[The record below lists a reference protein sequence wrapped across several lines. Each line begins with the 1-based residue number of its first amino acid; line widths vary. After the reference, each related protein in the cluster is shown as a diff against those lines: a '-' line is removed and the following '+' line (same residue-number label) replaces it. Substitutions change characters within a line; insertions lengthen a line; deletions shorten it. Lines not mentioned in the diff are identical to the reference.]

1 MGIFQVATSRGDDS
15 NRGSPPSARGTNARF
30 TDPARRAF
38 PLPTAS
44 AGSLTLP
51 AKLTGSEEMAYDAQ
65 ELETRW
71 QKAWD
76 DSGVFEVE
84 SDSSKPKF
92 YCLEMFPYPSGHM
105 HMGHVRNYSIGDAM
119 ARFQRLMGKNVLYP
133 MGYDSFGMP
142 AENAAKK
149 EGGHPHDVTHSN
161 ISSIR
166 SDQERMG
173 YSYDWRRFLA
183 TSDVDYYKWNQE
195 MFLTLNER
203 GLVERRMAPVNWCT
217 DCDTVL
223 ANEQVK
229 NNRCWRCGLEVVQR
243 DMAQWFLRMTEYS
256 DELLDE
262 LDNIS
267 FPENVKAMQ
276 RNWIGR
282 SHGAHI
288 DFAVV
293 GSDSVIGAFTT
304 RPDTIFGV
312 TFVTLSPEHPLC
324 EEICEGTQWEEGWSE
339 LRDECAKMSEFERIN
354 MLKEKK
360 GVFLGRNAIN
370 PMNGEEVPIYAGNFV
385 VASYGT
391 GAVMAVPGHDQRDFD
406 FAKAYDLEI
415 RRVLTKGPGDDPNS
429 PLTEAFEGYG
439 HMVNSSKDG
448 FDGLSG
454 EDAMNAV
461 IDALEDSGT
470 GHGTVE
476 YRLKDWLLSRQRFWG
491 TPIPMIHCESCG
503 IVPVP
508 KDELPVELPLDVV
521 FSEEQ
526 SGNPLASHRQFID
539 VACPACGGNAKRE
552 TDTMDTFYDSSWYFM
567 RFCDASNESQPFDR
581 ASVDYWMEGG
591 VDLYIGGIEHAVMH
605 LLYARFFTKFTRD
618 AGMNSVGEP
627 FGRLVC
633 QGMLNAPAP
642 YCEKCNSEYHIDNFG
657 TDCPTC
663 GSSLSSRNAKMSKS
677 LGNTVSPEE
686 MVSKFGADTVRLFI
700 LFGANPEA
708 GMDWSD
714 SALEANN
721 RQISSIIDA
730 VVQAITLDG
739 SPSEMDEWLMAKLS
753 RNQTSWTEAMSDVSL
768 REGVMISHFEMLSD
782 WSWYLRRGGCDPKTA
797 RYFLEGWIP
806 MLAPAT
812 PHIAEEF
819 WLKLD
824 GDGLLAS
831 HILEPVQLTSG
842 SDSAIAREAYIRDL
856 ITSGRNLRSL
866 AERHSEK
873 EITRAVIQTAAKW
886 KTDMARDAIRLNL
899 EGFDFKTQGQSHVQ
913 TLEIFQ
919 DESKRGEVFQTWQS
933 ITTGSKKKRGRIHSW
948 SDGQKSL
955 ISSGLDEKAVIQEN
969 ADFIA
974 ASLGVN
980 TVEVYRVG
988 QGEDVGGKARISF
1001 PLEPG
1006 IAFL

>member
-1 MGIFQVATSRGDDS
+1 MHIQAIL
-15 NRGSPPSARGTNARF
+15 SAKF
-30 TDPARRAF
+30 EQMP
-38 PLPTAS
+38 
-44 AGSLTLP
+44 
-51 AKLTGSEEMAYDAQ
+51 YDAQ
-65 ELETRW
+65 EIESRW
-71 QKAWD
+71 QKKWSED
-76 DSGVFEVE
+76 RVFETE
-84 SDSSKPKF
+84 IDDSKPKF

-183 TSDVDYYKWNQE
+183 TSDVDYYRWNQE
-195 MFLTLNER
+195 MFLILNER
-203 GLVERRMAPVNWCT
+203 GLIERKSAPVNWCI

-223 ANEQVK
+223 ANEQVR

-243 DMAQWFLRMTEYS
+243 DMAQWFVRMTEYS

-262 LDNIS
+262 LENIS

-282 SHGAHI
+282 SNGAHL
-288 DFAVV
+288 DFQVAD
-293 GSDSVIGAFTT
+293 SSSVIGVFTT

-312 TFVTLSPEHPLC
+312 TFLTLSPEHPLC
-324 EEICEGTQWEEGWSE
+324 EELCSGSEWEEGWRALKE
-339 LRDECAKMSEFERIN
+339 ECSRMSEFERVN

-360 GVFLGRNAIN
+360 GVFLGRHAIN
-370 PMNGEEVPIYAGNFV
+370 PLNNERVPIYAGNFV
-385 VASYGT
+385 VSTYGT

-406 FAKAYDLEI
+406 FATEYDLEI
-415 RRVLTKGPGDDPNS
+415 RRVLEEKRDGGINEPMNR
-429 PLTEAFEGYG
+429 AFEGYG
-439 HMVNSSKDG
+439 PMVNSPVNG

-454 EDAMNAV
+454 DEAKNAV
-461 IDALEDSGT
+461 ISALEEKQA
-470 GHGTVE
+470 GHGKVE

-491 TPIPMIHCESCG
+491 TPIPMIHCKSCG

-508 KDELPVELPLDVV
+508 REDLPVELPLDVV
-521 FSEEQ
+521 FTEDQ
-526 SGNPLASHRQFID
+526 SGNPLESHHSFVQTI
-539 VACPACGGNAKRE
+539 CPKCGSEARRE

-567 RFCDASNESQPFDR
+567 RFCDANNDDSPFDR
-581 ASVDYWMEGG
+581 SAVDYWMDGG

-618 AGMNSVGEP
+618 AGMNEVGEP

-642 YCEKCNSEYHIDNFG
+642 YCSDCNSEYHVDYFESA
-657 TDCPTC
+657 CPSC
-663 GSSLSSRNAKMSKS
+663 GKELSSRSAKMSKS

-686 MVSKFGADTVRLFI
+686 MISRFGADTVRLFI

-714 SALEANN
+714 SALEANH
-721 RQISSIIDA
+721 RQINSLFDAIDEA
-730 VVQAITLDG
+730 MALSDA
-739 SPSEMDEWLMAKLS
+739 PSKIDRWLLS
-753 RNQTSWTEAMSDVSL
+753 RMRASQNRWIEAMSDVSL

-782 WSWYLRRGGCDPKTA
+782 WNWYLRRGGLDRTTA
-797 RYFLEGWIP
+797 MKFLEGWIP

-819 WLKLD
+819 WNKFGGKD
-824 GDGLLAS
+824 LLAALEIPTLS
-831 HILEPVQLTSG
+831 IESDDLHILAEEEYVKNVIS
-842 SDSAIAREAYIRDL
+842 SA
-856 ITSGRNLRSL
+856 RNLRTL
-866 AERHSEK
+866 AERHSK
-873 EITRAVIQTAAKW
+873 KPISRVVIQTSPIW
-886 KTDMARDAIRLNL
+886 KSDLASEAIKLHIS
-899 EGFDFKTQGQSHVQ
+899 EFDFKANGQEHVKS
-913 TLEIFQ
+913 LEIFNE
-919 DESKRGEVFQTWQS
+919 ESIRGEIFHSWNS
-933 ITTGSKKKRGRIHSW
+933 ITVGGKKTRGKIYTW
-948 SDGQKSL
+948 SDGSRYL
-955 ISSGLDEKAVIQEN
+955 LSEGIDELGIISANS
-969 ADFIA
+969 DFIA
-974 ASLGVN
+974 SVLGVEN
-980 TVEVYRVG
+980 VEAYRVG
-988 QGEDVGGKARISF
+988 EGEDVGGKARISF

>member
-1 MGIFQVATSRGDDS
+1 MHIQAIL
-15 NRGSPPSARGTNARF
+15 SAKF
-30 TDPARRAF
+30 EQMP
-38 PLPTAS
+38 
-44 AGSLTLP
+44 
-51 AKLTGSEEMAYDAQ
+51 YDAQ
-65 ELETRW
+65 EIESRW
-71 QKAWD
+71 QKKWSED
-76 DSGVFEVE
+76 RVFEAE
-84 SDSSKPKF
+84 IDDSKPKF

-183 TSDVDYYKWNQE
+183 TSDVDYYRWNQE
-195 MFLTLNER
+195 MFLILNER
-203 GLVERRMAPVNWCT
+203 GLIERKSAPVNWCI

-223 ANEQVK
+223 ANEQVR

-243 DMAQWFLRMTEYS
+243 DMAQWFVRMTEYS

-262 LDNIS
+262 LENIS

-282 SHGAHI
+282 SNGAHI
-288 DFAVV
+288 DFQVAD
-293 GSDSVIGAFTT
+293 SSSVIGAFTT

-312 TFVTLSPEHPLC
+312 TFLTLSPEHPLC
-324 EEICEGTQWEEGWSE
+324 EELCSGSEWEEGWRALKE
-339 LRDECAKMSEFERIN
+339 ECSRMSEFERVN

-360 GVFLGRNAIN
+360 GVFLGRHAIN
-370 PMNGEEVPIYAGNFV
+370 PLNDERVPIYAGNFV
-385 VASYGT
+385 VSTYGT

-406 FAKAYDLEI
+406 FATEYDLEI
-415 RRVLTKGPGDDPNS
+415 RRVLEENRGGDINEPMNR
-429 PLTEAFEGYG
+429 AFEGYG
-439 HMVNSSKDG
+439 PMINSTVDG

-454 EDAMNAV
+454 DQAKSAV
-461 IDALEDSGT
+461 ISALEEKQA
-470 GHGTVE
+470 GHGKVE

-491 TPIPMIHCESCG
+491 TPIPMIHCKSCG

-508 KDELPVELPLDVV
+508 REDLPVELPLDVV
-521 FSEEQ
+521 FTEDQ
-526 SGNPLASHRQFID
+526 SGNPLESHHSFVQTI
-539 VACPACGGNAKRE
+539 CPKCGSEARRE

-567 RFCDASNESQPFDR
+567 RFCDANNDESPFNR
-581 ASVDYWMEGG
+581 SSVDYWMDGG

-618 AGMNSVGEP
+618 AGMNEVGEP

-642 YCEKCNSEYHIDNFG
+642 YCSDCNSEYHVDYFESA
-657 TDCPTC
+657 CPSC
-663 GSSLSSRNAKMSKS
+663 GKELSSRSAKMSKS

-686 MVSKFGADTVRLFI
+686 MISRFGADTVRLFI

-714 SALEANN
+714 SALEANH
-721 RQISSIIDA
+721 RQINSLFDAIDEA
-730 VVQAITLDG
+730 MALSDAPSKIDG
-739 SPSEMDEWLMAKLS
+739 WLLS
-753 RNQTSWTEAMSDVSL
+753 RMRASQNRWIEAMSDVSL

-782 WSWYLRRGGCDPKTA
+782 WNWYLRRGGLDRTTA
-797 RYFLEGWIP
+797 MKFLEGWIP

-819 WLKLD
+819 WNKFGGKD
-824 GDGLLAS
+824 LLAALEIPTLS
-831 HILEPVQLTSG
+831 IESDDLHILAEEEYVKNIIS
-842 SDSAIAREAYIRDL
+842 SA
-856 ITSGRNLRSL
+856 RNLRTL
-866 AERHSEK
+866 AERHSK
-873 EITRAVIQTAAKW
+873 KPISRVVIQTSPIW
-886 KTDMARDAIRLNL
+886 KSDLASEAIKLHFS
-899 EGFDFKTQGQSHVQ
+899 EFDFKANGQEHVKS
-913 TLEIFQ
+913 LEIFNE
-919 DESKRGEVFQTWQS
+919 ESTRGEVFHTWNS
-933 ITTGSKKKRGRIHSW
+933 ITVGGKKTRGKIYTW
-948 SDGQKSL
+948 SDGSRYL
-955 ISSGLDEKAVIQEN
+955 LSEGIDELGIISANS
-969 ADFIA
+969 DFIA
-974 ASLGVN
+974 SALGVEN
-980 TVEVYRVG
+980 VEAYRVG
-988 QGEDVGGKARISF
+988 EGEDVGGKARISF